1 MFIEYKDGEKH
12 TGKIDRAELSE
23 NITTFNS
30 CGELIADNEV
40 VIDIEHY
47 YTMVNEKLKGWP
59 QDVYG

>member
-23 NITTFNS
+23 DITTFNS

-40 VIDIEHY
+40 VIDIDLRDRAAHDAE
-47 YTMVNEKLKGWP
+47 
-59 QDVYG
+59 